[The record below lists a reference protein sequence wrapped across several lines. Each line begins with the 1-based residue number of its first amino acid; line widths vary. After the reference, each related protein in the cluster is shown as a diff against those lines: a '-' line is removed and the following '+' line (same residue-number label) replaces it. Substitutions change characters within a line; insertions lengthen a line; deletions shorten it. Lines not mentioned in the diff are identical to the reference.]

1 MRASLTFALLHVSVA
16 LITVTTP
23 DMEASEDARS
33 LMRSMPAAIRAVEDE
48 DADETV
54 AEIRQLV
61 QNLIDERNAT
71 ASTTWPF
78 TLCDPLVDEEC
89 KRELPHNETPSD
101 INKKLWSA
109 AFEEKMTVGPF
120 VQGGKDTQVWHQDNM
135 RNMDLISANPL
146 LPMMR
151 FSTLN
156 CGPLNMSKEMTCDAQ
171 PCTISKDPD
180 NFGLYKNFKEIASV
194 GPSVFGSALKKV
206 AIIGTGGGVLVHFL
220 HELSPGLTID
230 AVEYE
235 PKIAKA
241 AKACFAFP
249 TSQNVNLAVQDGI
262 AFLESKPDGAYDW
275 IIIDASGSTDRFGT
289 PDAHKLFKR
298 LLGDK
303 GVLTYNTAGW
313 NKFPQLV
320 TKAAL
325 VAKQF
330 WKGGYK
336 TPRDFAWSFSET
348 DITKVTAP
356 TGGNAFQKATTTWWG
371 TGVTELVPGWR

>member
-1 MRASLTFALLHVSVA
+1 MRASLAFALLHVSVA
-16 LITVTTP
+16 LITVTKP
-23 DMEASEDARS
+23 DVEESDDARS
-33 LMRSMPAAIRAVEDE
+33 LMRSMPAAIRVVEDE
-48 DADETV
+48 DAD
-54 AEIRQLV
+54 AAIQQLV
-61 QNLIDERNAT
+61 QNLIDEQNAT
-71 ASTTWPF
+71 ASTVWPF
-78 TLCDPLVDEEC
+78 TLCNPLVDEEC

-135 RNMDLISANPL
+135 RSLDLISANPL

-194 GPSVFGSALKKV
+194 GPSVFGSSLKKV
-206 AIIGTGGGVLVHFL
+206 ALIGAGGGVLVHFL

-235 PKIAKA
+235 HKIAKA
-241 AKACFAFP
+241 AKSCFAFP

-262 AFLESKPDGAYDW
+262 AFLEGKPDGAYDW

-325 VAKQF
+325 VAKKF
-330 WKGGYK
+330 WKGAYK
-336 TPRDFAWSFSET
+336 TPRDFAWSFSEA
-348 DITKVTAP
+348 DLTKVTAP

-371 TGVTELVPGWR
+371 AGVTELVPGWR